1 LATNAQLMKAQK
13 SSEFAVGQAAKAAKE
28 MPTDVEIFDAKVEK
42 LTEENEK
49 LKGS

>member
-1 LATNAQLMKAQK
+1 MKAQK